1 MMPDLPST
9 PLRVSD
15 LTPNRPNEFDLR
27 PEAEARAAIAEAL
40 DISGLRKLRFQG
52 AIRAD
57 AGQDWLLE
65 ATLGAT
71 VVQPCVVTLEPV
83 TTRLDLEVR
92 RRYMVAPP
100 EAEIDEDGEALMPE
114 DDTIEALGPTIDPAA
129 VMIEALALNLPLYP
143 RAAGAD
149 LGDAVFAG
157 PGVAPMRDE
166 DARPFAGLAGLR
178 DALGEKDSDDTPDG
192 AS

>member
-1 MMPDLPST
+1 MSDLPST
-9 PLRVSD
+9 PMRVSD
-15 LTPNRPNEFDLR
+15 LSASRRNGFDLR
-27 PEAEARAAIAEAL
+27 PEAGARAAIAEAL
-40 DISGLRKLRFQG
+40 DITGLRKLRFEG
-52 AIRAD
+52 AILAD
-57 AGQDWLLE
+57 AGRDWRLE

-83 TTRLDLEVR
+83 TTRIETRVI

-100 EAEIDEDGEALMPE
+100 DPEPSEDGEAQMPV
-114 DDTIEALGPTIDPAA
+114 DDTIEPLGRVIDPAA

-149 LGDAVFAG
+149 LGEAVFSA

-178 DALGEKDSDDTPDG
+178 DALDKKDPDD

>member
-1 MMPDLPST
+1 MPDLPST

-15 LTPNRPNEFDLR
+15 LSATRPNNFDLR
-27 PEAEARAAIAEAL
+27 PEAETRAAIADAL
-40 DISGLRKLRFQG
+40 NISGLRKLRFQG

-57 AGQDWLLE
+57 GGQDWRLE
-65 ATLGAT
+65 AMLGAT
-71 VVQPCVVTLEPV
+71 LVQPCVVTLEPV
-83 TTRLDLEVR
+83 VTRLDLAVI

-100 EAEIDEDGEALMPE
+100 EPEMGEDGEALMPE
-114 DDTIEALGPTIDPAA
+114 DDTIEPLGPLIDPAA

-149 LGDAVFAG
+149 LGEAVFAG

-178 DALGEKDSDDTPDG
+178 DALDEKDADDTPDG
-192 AS
+192 TS

>member
-1 MMPDLPST
+1 MPDLPSMT
-9 PLRVSD
+9 LRVSD
-15 LTPNRPNEFDLR
+15 LSANRPNTFDLR
-27 PEAEARAAIAEAL
+27 PEAEARAAIAAAL

-52 AIRAD
+52 AILAD
-57 AGQDWLLE
+57 TGQDWRLE

-83 TTRLDLEVR
+83 VTRIDLDIS
-92 RRYMVAPP
+92 RRYMVTPP
-100 EAEIDEDGEALMPE
+100 EPEMGEDGEALIPE
-114 DDTIEALGPTIDPAA
+114 DDTIEPLGPVIDPAT

-149 LGDAVFAG
+149 LGEAVFAG
-157 PGVAPMRDE
+157 PGVVPMRDE

-178 DALGEKDSDDTPDG
+178 EALDEKDPDDTPEG
-192 AS
+192 SS

>member
-1 MMPDLPST
+1 MPDLPST
-9 PLRVSD
+9 PLRVSE

-27 PEAEARAAIAEAL
+27 PEAEARAAIAQAL

-52 AIRAD
+52 AIRAA
-57 AGQDWLLE
+57 AGQDWQLE

-71 VVQPCVVTLEPV
+71 VIQPCVVTLAPV
-83 TTRLDLEVR
+83 TTRLDLEIR
-92 RRYMVAPP
+92 RRYMLAPP
-100 EAEIDEDGEALMPE
+100 EAEMGDDGEALIPE
-114 DDTIEALGPTIDPAA
+114 DDTTEALGPMIDPAA

-149 LGDAVFAG
+149 LGDAVFAE
-157 PGVAPMRDE
+157 PGVIPMRDE

-178 DALGEKDSDDTPDG
+178 DALDDTDPDDTPDG

>member
-1 MMPDLPST
+1 MPDLPST

-15 LTPNRPNEFDLR
+15 LSANRPNGFDLR

-40 DISGLRKLRFQG
+40 DITGLRKLRFQG
-52 AIRAD
+52 AIIAD
-57 AGQDWLLE
+57 GGQDWRLD

-71 VVQPCVVTLEPV
+71 VVQPCVVTLAPV
-83 TTRLDLEVR
+83 TTRLDLEIS
-92 RRYMVAPP
+92 RRYMVTPP
-100 EAEIDEDGEALMPE
+100 EPEIGEDGEALMPE
-114 DDTIEALGPTIDPAA
+114 DDTIEPLGPVIDPAA

-149 LGDAVFAG
+149 LGEAVFAG
-157 PGVAPMRDE
+157 PGVVPMRDE

-178 DALGEKDSDDTPDG
+178 KALGEKDPDDTPDG
-192 AS
+192 SS